1 MNLVKWYPWR
11 EMETFQDRINRLFD
25 DSFLPTLSLREDMGL
40 KDWNPAVDIYEKDG
54 KIVVKAELP
63 GMEKKDIKVNLED
76 HVLTL
81 EGERSEEKEE
91 KKDNYYRKERSFGKF
106 HRSFRLPEGID
117 AEKVDASFKD
127 GVLKVEITKPE
138 EKKPKKIDVH

>member
-1 MNLVKWYPWR
+1 MNIVKWYPWR
-11 EMETFQDRINRLFD
+11 EMETLQDRINRLFD
-25 DSFLPTLSLREDMGL
+25 DSFLPRLSLHDDMGL
-40 KDWNPAVDIYEKDG
+40 KDWTPAVDIYEEDG

-81 EGERSEEKEE
+81 EGERSEESEE
-91 KKDNYYRKERSFGKF
+91 KKENYYRKERSFGKF
-106 HRSFRLPEGID
+106 HRSFTLPAAVD
-117 AEKVDASFKD
+117 SEKVDASFKD
-127 GVLKVEITKPE
+127 GVLRVEIPMPE